1 MDWTPLQR
9 GLESWATRR
18 ERNKAFDYEKQRDDR
33 LDKVQAERDRL
44 QRLLID
50 QQVKNQSFEFDEKK
64 KEAGARDALINFD
77 PSQFSPPP
85 LLPDEMGPPAPSAD
99 LSRPWHEQNPEI
111 QRQVLA
117 SMVQKG
123 VSAPAVAQYFNQMAQ
138 ANSGRPIIPTA
149 PAGMELSSF
158 AEGGATFKRPET
170 NGISIVDT
178 PEGKLYFRGD
188 QQLTP
193 PKVADGQKELLG
205 EELKHFGSLDRTKTD
220 LDNIDSFLKQNVD
233 KDFFQG
239 PFAGQV
245 RKLWNWLGLPDQDMA
260 LLNQQVAGATP
271 TLARGVFG
279 EVGVLT
285 DADREEY
292 KKQFPTITDKPEL
305 RAAKIEALKKKLD
318 ATKNTAIENFSAA
331 GRDVEGFKAAP
342 PAAAGPGAPAVL
354 DPTTTPKFGSV
365 QEFEASPAAT
375 GFVWDPTQGKY
386 RPARKR

>member
-9 GLESWATRR
+9 GLESWSASR

-33 LDKVQAERDRL
+33 LDKIQAERDRL
-44 QRLLID
+44 QQLLID
-50 QQVKNQSFEFDEKK
+50 QQLKSHQFDLGEKK
-64 KEAGARDALINFD
+64 KEAGARDALVNFD
-77 PSQFSPPP
+77 PSQFSFPP
-85 LLPDEMGPPAPSAD
+85 LAPDEVGPPGPSAD

-123 VSAPAVAQYFNQMAQ
+123 VSAPAVAQYFNQMAT
-138 ANSGRPIIPTA
+138 ANSGQPIIPTA
-149 PAGMELSSF
+149 PPGMELNSF

-220 LDNIDSFLKQNVD
+220 LDNIDAFLKANVD

-239 PFAGQV
+239 PFMGKI
-245 RKLWNWLGLPDQDMA
+245 RKAWNALGLPDQDMA

-292 KKQFPTITDKPEL
+292 KKQFPTITDPPEL
-305 RAAKIEALKKKLD
+305 RAAKIEALKKKLSD
-318 ATKNTAIENFSAA
+318 TKNTAIENFAAA
-331 GRDVEGFKAAP
+331 GRDVGGFKPTLP
-342 PAAAGPGAPAVL
+342 PADPAASAPAL
-354 DPTTTPKFGSV
+354 DPATTPKFGSV
-365 QEFEASPAAT
+365 KDFEASSATT
-375 GFVWDPTQGKY
+375 GFVWDPVQGKY